1 MIVGQVISFEDHLHD
16 GAKAVGFCADRAD
29 FGFDVGEVT
38 GEGFADI
45 DHHIE
50 FGGAVGAS
58 GGGFEAFY
66 FGGVRTMR
74 KADDCAYSHG
84 GALEGEGGD
93 GDSGRFYADAGDG
106 VVVG

>member
-1 MIVGQVISFEDHLHD
+1 MIVGQVIIFEDHLHD
-16 GAKAVGFCADRAD
+16 GATAVGFRADRAD
-29 FGFDVGEVT
+29 VGFDVGEVT

-58 GGGFEAFY
+58 GSGFESFD
-66 FGGVRTMR
+66 FGGIRSMR

-84 GALEGEGGD
+84 GVLEGEGGD

-106 VVVG
+106 EVVG